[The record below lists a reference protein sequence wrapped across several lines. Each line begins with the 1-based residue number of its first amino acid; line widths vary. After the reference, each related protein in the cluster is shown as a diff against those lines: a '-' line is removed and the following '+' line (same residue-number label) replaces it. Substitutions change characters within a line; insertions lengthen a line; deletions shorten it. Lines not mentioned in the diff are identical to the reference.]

1 MEDKELEK
9 TKPIE
14 VINEE
19 IESRSERYNEDFS
32 DDLSREQ
39 KYKDKI
45 EVEERKVEEEA
56 AEEALAEKNIALAES
71 YLAEE
76 RQEEVLEEPVPQ
88 KKMNLIDKIKA
99 KWEDMDKKQ
108 RIMLIVILVLL
119 LILIL
124 IFTIF
129 IVIRLNKKDTLDKPE
144 KKVEE
149 KAPEI
154 TDNFYYKDGK
164 LYFLDASEKEIG
176 TYECE
181 NKDSKLCYVANNKYR
196 DDFDVPKLEDE
207 DKEEIV
213 NRMSI
218 YEDNYVFVVD
228 TSDEKN
234 KDTKLYSIK
243 DNEVKDAYSDVKA
256 YDDNYVIVANT
267 DKKYGLIEINEGI
280 KEVIKNNYEY
290 LGLIDGEDNLI
301 AKNKKGYIV
310 IDKKNKELSSI
321 FDSKYEIKSYNNNF
335 VVAKVGNEY
344 LAFNYKNEVIASG
357 YKYITVADD
366 YVVAVNDEKKVYI
379 YDGEK
384 NKYNEGN
391 ISLNN
396 DNYVK
401 TYIYNDKG
409 SILEIKRSFEVTV
422 KDTVIEIA
430 VYKEGEDNPTYKN
443 IDIVEGLANKKNK
456 YVNYFEN
463 KLYIYKDLDKTQLLT
478 IYTCDNKNYITK
490 ESDTFDYCFIAQDE
504 IYEDHDMM
512 EQGYKDRKAL
522 VPIINNRFI
531 FIKDG
536 NNTVK
541 LYNFVEDK
549 VMGTYTSVN
558 SYTNNNDYSVSYF
571 DGKIDIVGV
580 NKKGKYGVLTIDGDN
595 VRAKYTFEYNKIE
608 KMEDNFIAQ
617 DSNNN
622 WKLLKSDGNE
632 SESFKGKIMGYSK
645 DMKYFKIKVGNN
657 YVVYND
663 NNEQVSVDIHSYVD
677 LYNGYYVGVDKE
689 KKLYIYDYQGEKL
702 STEGIKLGDFPYVNT
717 NNPAY
722 KVKKVGNDFVVSVYD
737 GSNYIDYSTK
747 ADKVE
752 TPEENSEES

>member
-1 MEDKELEK
+1 MDDKELEK

-14 VINEE
+14 IISDVS
-19 IESRSERYNEDFS
+19 ESRFSKYNDEKQEEV
-32 DDLSREQ
+32 SRVEKHKEVLEEEQ
-39 KYKDKI
+39 NRID
-45 EVEERKVEEEA
+45 EEA

-76 RQEEVLEEPVPQ
+76 KQEVLEEPEPQ
-88 KKMNLIDKIKA
+88 KKMKLIDKIKA
-99 KWEDMDKKQ
+99 KWDDMDKKQ
-108 RIMLIVILVLL
+108 RIMLIVVLALV
-119 LILIL
+119 LILIV

-129 IVIRLNKKDTLDKPE
+129 IVIKLNKKDTLDKPE

-181 NKDSKLCYVANNKYR
+181 NKDSKLCYVVNNDYR
-196 DDFDVPKLEDE
+196 DNFDVPKLEDE

-228 TSDEKN
+228 TSEEKN

-243 DNEVKDAYSDVKA
+243 DNEVKGTYSDVKA
-256 YDDNYVIVANT
+256 YDDNYVIVANA
-267 DKKYGLIEINEGI
+267 DKKYGLIEINDGI
-280 KEVIKNNYEY
+280 KEVINNNYEY

-301 AKNKKGYIV
+301 AKNKKGYVV
-310 IDKKNKELSSI
+310 IDKKNKELSSV

-335 VVAKVGNEY
+335 VVAKVGSEY
-344 LAFNYKNEVIASG
+344 LAFNYKNELIASG
-357 YKYITVADD
+357 YKYITVADN
-366 YVVAVNDEKKVYI
+366 YVVAVNDDKKVYI
-379 YDGEK
+379 YDAEK

-391 ISLNN
+391 ITLNN

-490 ESDTFDYCFIAQDE
+490 ESDTFDYCFIAKDE
-504 IYEDHDMM
+504 IYEDHDMV

-522 VPIINNRFI
+522 VPIINNKFI

-558 SYTNNNDYSVSYF
+558 SYTNNNDYNVSYF
-571 DGKIDIVGV
+571 DGKINIVGV
-580 NKKGKYGVLTIDGDN
+580 NKKGKYGVLTIDGET
-595 VRAKYTFEYNKIE
+595 VSARYTFDYNKIE
-608 KMEDNFIAQ
+608 KMGDNFIAQ

-622 WKLLKSDGNE
+622 WKLLKNDGNE

-663 NNEQVSVDIHSYVD
+663 NNEQVSIDIHSYVD
-677 LYNGYYVGVDKE
+677 LYNDYYVGIDKD
-689 KKLYIYDYQGEKL
+689 KNLYIYDYQGEKL
-702 STEGIKLGDFPYVNT
+702 YTEGIKLGDYPYINT

-737 GSNYIDYSTK
+737 GSKYIDHSTK
-747 ADKVE
+747 NDVRP
-752 TPEENSEES
+752 PEEEEPTE